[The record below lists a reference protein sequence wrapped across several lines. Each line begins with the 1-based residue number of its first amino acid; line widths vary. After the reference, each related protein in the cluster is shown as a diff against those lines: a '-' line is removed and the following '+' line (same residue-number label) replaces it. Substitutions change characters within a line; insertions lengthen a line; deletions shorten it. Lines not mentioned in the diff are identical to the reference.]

1 MPCPVLLGDPL
12 DAVVFLDDPVIIRD
26 VVWYFRESQGR
37 EGAGCRLEAQG
48 VHDLQEKRVV
58 PLDVLVHKPIG
69 WFLDVLGELS
79 VQVLSLL
86 GQAEPPVFRV
96 DEDPAW
102 HFFTMGWPGF
112 ARFYTGLDE
121 GAVTGGARRAGCRA
135 VLLLWLLVLLAGLG
149 WGAV

>member
-26 VVWYFRESQGR
+26 VVWYFRESQSR
-37 EGAGCRLEAQG
+37 EGAGCRLEA
-48 VHDLQEKRVV
+48 
-58 PLDVLVHKPIG
+58 LVHKPIG

-102 HFFTMGWPGF
+102 HYFTMGWPGF

-121 GAVTGGARRAGCRA
+121 GAVTADARRAGRRA
-135 VLLLWLLVLLAGLG
+135 VLLAWLLVLLAGQG